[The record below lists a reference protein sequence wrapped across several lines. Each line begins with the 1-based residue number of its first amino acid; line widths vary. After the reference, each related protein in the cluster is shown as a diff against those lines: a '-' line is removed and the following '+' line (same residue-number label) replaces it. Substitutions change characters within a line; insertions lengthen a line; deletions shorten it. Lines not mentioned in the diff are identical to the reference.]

1 MFVCLVSFIVCR
13 FFRSLSVLCLLVFV
27 CLVFPACLWLCLSH
41 LVGFPA
47 LSVSFSAFVF
57 SFLSCWSCFWLFSA
71 RFQLFVQLVFS
82 SFGSCFLFSPPFLSS
97 AACFWFFSFSSCFL
111 LDLLLVLF
119 SFRFSGFF
127 LKSNAKFCPS
137 PQVRFLTQ
145 SYQPLLVV
153 NFLPTHIVTKSC
165 QTEIEIN
172 NWQRTLINVTLF
184 LRVFEVTKLAGGPR
198 ARTRKAMERTVSSVF
213 PNNQEI
219 SWDAENVNVQSAR
232 PR

>member
-1 MFVCLVSFIVCR
+1 MFSCFS
-13 FFRSLSVLCLLVFV
+13 LVFW
-27 CLVFPACLWLCLSH
+27 CFLVFLRLPSA
-41 LVGFPA
+41 GFVLFFWFVPVFSA

-137 PQVRFLTQ
+137 PQVRFLVL
-145 SYQPLLVV
+145 SYQP
-153 NFLPTHIVTKSC
+153 HRS
-165 QTEIEIN
+165 
-172 NWQRTLINVTLF
+172 
-184 LRVFEVTKLAGGPR
+184 
-198 ARTRKAMERTVSSVF
+198 
-213 PNNQEI
+213 
-219 SWDAENVNVQSAR
+219 
-232 PR
+232 